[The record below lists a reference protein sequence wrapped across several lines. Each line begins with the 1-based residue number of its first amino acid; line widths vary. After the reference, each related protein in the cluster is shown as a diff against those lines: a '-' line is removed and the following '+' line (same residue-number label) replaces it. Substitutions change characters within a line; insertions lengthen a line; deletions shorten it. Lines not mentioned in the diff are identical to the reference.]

1 MKTNAIPTNVSQVLS
16 LAGEMTEGLSRHG
29 ETLPLPTDALATTQH
44 LIATLR
50 GAVQLHLEEK
60 VHRGETRRRIRE
72 SNAALVDFVIRGK
85 QFLRPFLGTRWTV
98 AWEGLGLHGGSID
111 HSRSRSE
118 LLGIVNRMEAHLRQH
133 PERESVSAG
142 FTATRAAGLVE
153 QTRQAESDDNRSSSR
168 LKALARKREEA
179 LTKLQNQMR
188 HIRSSLKTAL
198 EDDSPVWIEFGL
210 HRPSDR
216 RAPTRPK
223 GLSLEAKGEVWM
235 LSWSRATRAERY
247 RIWSRDPQAAEVMV
261 IDATRERWFVLEDVA
276 PGQQISISATN
287 AAGESRRSQ
296 ELVVPVPRKD

>member
-29 ETLPLPTDALATTQH
+29 ETLPLPTSALATTQH

-72 SNAALVDFVIRGK
+72 SNTALIDFVIRGK
-85 QFLRPFLGTRWTV
+85 QLLRPFLGTHWTV
-98 AWEGLGLHGGSID
+98 AWEGLGFHGGSID
-111 HSRSRSE
+111 HSRSRPE
-118 LLGIVNRMEAHLRQH
+118 LLSIMNRMEAHLRQH
-133 PERESVSAG
+133 PERESVPAG
-142 FTATRAAGLVE
+142 FTAARAAGLIE
-153 QTRQAESDDNRSSSR
+153 EARQAESDDNLAGSR
-168 LKALARKREEA
+168 LKELARKREEA
-179 LTKLQNQMR
+179 VTKLQNQMR

-198 EDDSPVWIEFGL
+198 EDDSPIWIEFGL

-216 RAPTRPK
+216 RAPPRPK
-223 GLSLEAKGEVWM
+223 GLSLEAKGEVWI

-247 RIWSRDPQAAEVMV
+247 RIWLRNPEAHEAVV
-261 IDATRERWFVLEDVA
+261 IDATRERWFVLENMA

-296 ELVVPVPRKD
+296 ELAIPVPTNP